1 MIGIPPLTIGISP
14 LTGLGFHIQIFP
26 SDDLLSPGMI
36 PIFDGPHKNIPRWYQ
51 FFLSEL
57 MVFINKKTHPPN
69 GDDHDQYRPIF
80 CWRGVNMRQSSIYRT
95 WMRRPSLA
103 TLEIY
108 QPWSAWSGSLFWQ
121 TKTEIIWKQDGEWS
135 WISVKSN
142 LPVLWGF
149 LEVYSYNKP
158 SPKLI

>member
-1 MIGIPPLTIGISP
+1 MIGTSPVIIGISP
-14 LTGLGFHIQIFP
+14 LTGLGFHIQFFP

-36 PIFDGPHKNIPRWYQ
+36 PMRRAPKKHPQVISVFSIWVDGFHKQKDTSPEWGWSWQ
-51 FFLSEL
+51 SW
-57 MVFINKKTHPPN
+57 
-69 GDDHDQYRPIF
+69 PIF
-80 CWRGVNMRQSSIYRT
+80 CWRGVNMRQSSMYRT

-142 LPVLWGF
+142 LPVPMRISRGIL
-149 LEVYSYNKP
+149 V
-158 SPKLI
+158 